1 MSMRRRL
8 ERWRTLDWR
17 QRRILIGCSLGA
29 TAMHAGLALLG
40 YARVRRIVEACSRH
54 RAPGPATPS
63 DVASA
68 KELAWLAA
76 LAARQAVGEAA
87 CLRRSLLVYGLL
99 RRRGLLPVLQLG
111 IGPHVATFRAHAW
124 IELEGTPLLDSDAM
138 FRPFVRQATPSRMR

>member
-1 MSMRRRL
+1 MPVGGAASHAAF
-8 ERWRTLDWR
+8 TLRDKFIPWDSPFGR
-17 QRRILIGCSLGA
+17 VIRAAGHVLK
-29 TAMHAGLALLG
+29 TMH
-40 YARVRRIVEACSRH
+40 ES
-54 RAPGPATPS
+54 
-63 DVASA
+63 
-68 KELAWLAA
+68 LAWLTA
-76 LAARQAVGEAA
+76 LAARQAVGDAA